1 VIRRMLFLFAL
12 TFVSMLSR
20 PTDGLAQTDP
30 PAVKQPV
37 SMRAVFTGIPW
48 NTQAYSHPTSVK
60 VTFAGLKTE
69 PRYIVHLPDGSSFLL
84 NSRYQ
89 FPSLSDRELSSNA
102 EAIRTVV
109 QNFAQI
115 LTSDQTIHLAYS
127 EGDSQKSAALSIDE
141 IKLGK
146 IGYTQLDPLR
156 GIFQL
161 NGNDKFSDGKF
172 GKPLT
177 ANVTRVHFEIPESLI
192 KAGFKNPAPIDVKGT
207 TIKDRLS
214 RMLHFVLDSVIF
226 STVKAFKKNK
236 TDRAELRNNWDEIG
250 FQFGLKTEALG
261 GVGNLNLSAS
271 GGIYWYIGFNKRT
284 LRFIYRRGIRQD
296 KLSDGAAASLSF
308 KAEPHLYRMDSEYT
322 YKADPREGYAAIK
335 GETWYPPGL
344 PAGSLSMDTGKGF
357 QSDGIAIGP
366 NAVDIGGA
374 FILNTVTSFE
384 EVQRV
389 YSFGLPDITKWL
401 NSISRQF
408 EFKYADS
415 LVSGFNIQSGA
426 AQVARC
432 EGSFRSTVDNGF

>member
-1 VIRRMLFLFAL
+1 MLGL
-12 TFVSMLSR
+12 

-37 SMRAVFTGIPW
+37 SMRAIFTGIPW
-48 NTQAYSHPTSVK
+48 KTQAYNHPTSVK
-60 VTFAGLKTE
+60 VTFAGLNTE

-84 NSRYQ
+84 KSQYQ
-89 FPSLSDRELSSNA
+89 LPNLSDRELAANA

-127 EGDSQKSAALSIDE
+127 EGTSLKSAALTIDE
-141 IKLGK
+141 SKLGK

-161 NGNDKFSDGKF
+161 NGSDKSSNGKF
-172 GKPLT
+172 GNSFP
-177 ANVTRVHFEIPESLI
+177 AQVTLVHFKIPENLTL
-192 KAGFKNPAPIDVKGT
+192 AGFKSPAPIEVKGT

-214 RMLHFVLDSVIF
+214 RMLHFLLDSVIF

-250 FQFGLKTEALG
+250 IQFGLKTEALG
-261 GVGNLNLSAS
+261 GLGKLNLSAS

-284 LRFIYRRGIRQD
+284 YRFVYRRGIRQD
-296 KLSDGAAASLSF
+296 KLSDGVGASLSL
-308 KAEPHLYRMDSEYT
+308 KAEPSVYRMDSETT
-322 YKADPREGYAAIK
+322 YKADPREGYAVIK

-344 PAGSLSMDTGKGF
+344 PAGSLSMDTGRGF

-389 YSFGLPDITKWL
+389 YSFGLPDIAKWL
-401 NSISRQF
+401 KSISRQF

-415 LVSGFNIQSGA
+415 LLSEFNFQSGA

-432 EGSFRSTVDNGF
+432 EGSFRSTVDIGF